1 MSKIYE
7 DRIDSQPI
15 SDSSKLNYKQ
25 KLAKLK
31 EWVQKPIEWIMV
43 NPKTVL
49 KKLKKQTEEPA
60 SLGAYIAPICKLY
73 SIHPAFLANNEKHYT
88 LYKALLKHYVK
99 KRDTIYDNNIMS
111 AKNMEI
117 IVPYDMILDRFCDME
132 KEDTT
137 FTNYKTHLRYVLFAM
152 FLNIKPKRA
161 DLGEVRIIRNTN
173 IIPTAF
179 TNTNCL
185 MLNDDRP
192 SYLVMNKYK
201 TLKTYGP
208 INEKLDPK
216 LVIILKKSIEM
227 FPRDYLF
234 ISLSGKIKFH
244 PYTKNNSYSHYVRRA
259 FDHEFGKGMG
269 VSLWRH
275 VYIGEHVDFNQES
288 YATLKANAALSGQS
302 VATQL
307 RIYKYLGAMLLK
319 KDVKTQFKCPK

>member
-15 SDSSKLNYKQ
+15 ADSSKLNYKQ

-31 EWVQKPIEWIMV
+31 EWTQKPIEWIMV

-49 KKLKKQTEEPA
+49 KQLKQKTKEPA

-99 KRDTIYDNNIMS
+99 KRDTMYDNNIMP
-111 AKNMEI
+111 AKKMET
-117 IVPYDMILDRFCDME
+117 IVPYDMILERFCEME

-137 FTNYKTHLRYVLFAM
+137 FTNYKTHLRYVLFAV
-152 FLNIKPKRA
+152 FLNIKPKRS
-161 DLGEVRIIRNTN
+161 DLGEVRIILNTN
-173 IIPTAF
+173 TIPSAF

-185 MLNDDRP
+185 MLNDNRS

-201 TLKTYGP
+201 TVKDYGP
-208 INEKLDPK
+208 INEKLDSK
-216 LVIILKKSIEM
+216 LVAILKRSIEL

-234 ISLSGKIKFH
+234 ISLSGKIKFK
-244 PYTKNNSYSHYVRRA
+244 PYAKNNSYSHYVRRA
-259 FDHEFGKGMG
+259 FDHDFGKAMG

-275 VYIGEHVDFNQES
+275 VYVGEKVDFNAES
-288 YATLKANAALSGQS
+288 YNQLKENARLSGQS
-302 VATQL
+302 VISQL
-307 RIYKYLGAMLLK
+307 KIYKHLAK
-319 KDVKTQFKCPK
+319 